1 MWALKCPST
10 FGSDLLL
17 NGDLVTFI
25 YRYRH
30 TNATS
35 LSIFVQTL
43 VRESLVSR
51 GSTSS
56 EGDACARKIST
67 VASIAASVYLHAP
80 VNSSSWKGSGTGT
93 GEEGCK
99 KAVIVLV

>member
-1 MWALKCPST
+1 M
-10 FGSDLLL
+10 
-17 NGDLVTFI
+17 DLVTFI

-35 LSIFVQTL
+35 LSIFVKTL
-43 VRESLVSR
+43 VREPLVSR
-51 GSTSS
+51 NSRSR
-56 EGDACARKIST
+56 EGDACSRKIST
-67 VASIAASVYLHAP
+67 VAGVATSVYLHAP